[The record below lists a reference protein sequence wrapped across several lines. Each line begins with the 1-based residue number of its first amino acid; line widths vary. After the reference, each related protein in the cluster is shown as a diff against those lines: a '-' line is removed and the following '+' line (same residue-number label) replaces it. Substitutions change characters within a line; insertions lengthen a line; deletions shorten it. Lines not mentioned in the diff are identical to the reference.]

1 MELDY
6 KKTYTIELLNEYSA
20 SVYNRVLNYVLNN
33 DIDKNNVTNI
43 HANLLQQLKIAKR
56 VNYFDQSMEDLEKA
70 KSFWIAMDHY
80 SKSIQKKKVVA

>member
-33 DIDKNNVTNI
+33 DIDKNDVTN
-43 HANLLQQLKIAKR
+43 K
-56 VNYFDQSMEDLEKA
+56 V
-70 KSFWIAMDHY
+70 
-80 SKSIQKKKVVA
+80 SISLPTSHNKKNPKYIY